1 MDRSDFKY
9 ITGLII
15 ATIIGGGIIFYSVD
29 RTTPS
34 IISRATS
41 PYILI
46 TGVAQDAGYPQ
57 AGCQKSCCQKVYHQS
72 AQPRYPV
79 SLSIIEPS
87 GGWWMI
93 EATPD
98 IKFQLEMT
106 LREVPTL
113 DNSLPSG
120 IFLTHAHIGHYTGLM
135 HFGKEVIGADSQQ
148 VYVLPKM
155 LDFLNKNGPWDQLV
169 ALDNII
175 LNPIQFDQPTQLSKR
190 IKLTPIQVPHRDEYS
205 ETAGFY
211 IEGPAKSAL
220 FIPDIDKWS
229 KWNQDIVEWVNK
241 VDYALIDATFFD
253 ADELPGRDMSQIP
266 HPFVVESMEL
276 LDTLSSSE
284 KRKVIFI
291 HLNHTNLLLDTSSK
305 AYKQVIKKGYK
316 IAAQGQTL
324 AL

>member
-1 MDRSDFKY
+1 MKRTDLKY
-9 ITGLII
+9 IIGLVIVC
-15 ATIIGGGIIFYSVD
+15 IIGAGIIIYSVD
-29 RTTPS
+29 RSAPL
-34 IISRATS
+34 IISKAS
-41 PYILI
+41 PFILI

-57 AGCQKSCCQKVYHQS
+57 AGCQKSCCQKAYNHE
-72 AQPRYPV
+72 AKPRYPV

-87 GGWWMI
+87 VGWWMI

-98 IKFQLEMT
+98 LKFQLEMS
-106 LREVPTL
+106 LRQIPDQTHPLPT
-113 DNSLPSG
+113 G
-120 IFLTHAHIGHYTGLM
+120 IFITHAHIGHYTGLM

-155 LDFLNKNGPWDQLV
+155 LDFLNKNGPWNQLV
-169 ALDNII
+169 ELENIL

-190 IKLTPIQVPHRDEYS
+190 IRVTPIQVPHRDEYS

-211 IEGPAKSAL
+211 IEGPSKSAL

-229 KWNQDIVEWVNK
+229 KWNQDIVEWVKK

-276 LDTLSSSE
+276 LDTLSPSE
-284 KRKVIFI
+284 KKKVIFI
-291 HLNHTNLLLDTSSK
+291 HLNHTNFLLDPSSK
-305 AYKQVIKKGYK
+305 AYKQVIKNGYK
-316 IAAQGQTL
+316 IAAQGQKLTL
-324 AL
+324 